1 MATEALSP
9 EGVQHDLAEETL
21 RSFGELRSVA
31 RGTSMLPTIFPGD
44 ILFIRREIMANVRCG
59 DVVLFRQGRY
69 LCTHRVVRNRD
80 NGEGPVL
87 ITRGDASARDD
98 APISERQMLGRVM
111 RVLRGRKRFEL
122 TGRPTSWNRIVGWG
136 AAHSEGVVSGL
147 LRWHGLRM
155 RLSERLGD
163 SRSNVHEKFSECT

>member
-1 MATEALSP
+1 MATEALSL

-21 RSFGELRSVA
+21 RSFGGLRSVV
-31 RGTSMLPTIFPGD
+31 RGTSMLPSIFPGD
-44 ILFIRREIMANVRCG
+44 ILFIRREIIAKVRCG

-98 APISERQMLGRVM
+98 SPVSEKQMLGRVM
-111 RVLRGRKRFEL
+111 RVLRGRKQFEL
-122 TGRPTSWNRIVGWG
+122 TERPTRWNRIVGWG

-155 RLSERLGD
+155 RFSERFGD
-163 SRSNVHEKFSECT
+163 SRSTVRKESPECT